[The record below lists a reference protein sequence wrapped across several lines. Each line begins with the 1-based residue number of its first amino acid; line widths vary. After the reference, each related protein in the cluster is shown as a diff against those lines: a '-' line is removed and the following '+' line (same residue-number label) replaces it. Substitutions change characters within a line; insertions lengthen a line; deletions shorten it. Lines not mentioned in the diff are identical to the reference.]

1 MGEAS
6 APESDEVEVERE
18 IGPSGPSGAGYR
30 VHLCF
35 GPNCTPRGSRALLP
49 VLQAAIARE
58 GLGDRVEVIATTCRD
73 RCDYGPSMNVYP
85 GPVFYNE
92 LTPEAIDEIVREHL
106 KNGRPVERWL
116 FRPKLAG
123 RGKGPSPSRPRRWG
137 SFPP

>member
-1 MGEAS
+1 MGDAS
-6 APESDEVEVERE
+6 APEPDEDEVERE
-18 IGPSGPSGAGYR
+18 IGPAGRAGAGYR

-85 GPVFYNE
+85 GPVFYND
-92 LTPEAIDEIVREHL
+92 LTAEAIDEIVREHL
-106 KNGRPVERWL
+106 KGGRPVERWF

-123 RGKGPSPSRPRRWG
+123 RDRGRGIVRPRRWG

>member
-1 MGEAS
+1 MGSAS
-6 APESDEVEVERE
+6 GLEPDDDEVNRE
-18 IGPSGPSGAGYR
+18 IGPADRSGAGYR

-35 GPNCTPRGSRALLP
+35 GPNCSPRGSRALLP
-49 VLQAAIARE
+49 LLQAAIARE
-58 GLGDRVEVIATTCRD
+58 GLGDQVEVIATTCRD

-106 KNGRPVERWL
+106 KGGRPVERWF
-116 FRPKLAG
+116 FRPKMSG
-123 RGKGPSPSRPRRWG
+123 RDRGQGAVRPRRWG